1 MLVLGSLRDSGR
13 IAVVEMFGAL
23 GSTVR
28 TVEFVRAFRRLEESA
43 RIRAV
48 VVDID
53 SPGGSVAAADYLHRA
68 LARVSAKKPVVAF
81 IRGTGASGGYLL
93 SCAATKIV
101 ALPSAMVGSIGVIS
115 IRPLLYDLMR
125 KWGIRVSVTKSGR
138 LKDMWSFFR
147 EPTPEE
153 REKEQALL
161 DEFYERFISIVAE
174 SRKLPLEKARG
185 IATGEVFSAGKAR
198 EMGLVDELGD
208 LDTAIDIAMELG
220 EVPRRISYVRPRR
233 GLRERLLS
241 QVMVA
246 LVEEVST
253 AIERGM
259 RGRIDYRSL
268 R

>member
-1 MLVLGSLRDSGR
+1 MLVLGGLRDSRR
-13 IAVVEMFGAL
+13 IAVVELFGAL

-28 TVEFVRAFRRLEESA
+28 TVEFVRTFRRLEENG

-53 SPGGSVAAADYLHRA
+53 SPGGSAAAADYLHRA

-93 SCAATKIV
+93 SCAATRIV
-101 ALPSAMVGSIGVIS
+101 ALPSALVGSIGVIS

-125 KWGIRVSVTKSGR
+125 RWGVRMSVTKSGR
-138 LKDMWSFFR
+138 LKDMWSVFR

-185 IATGEVFSAGKAR
+185 IATGEIFSASMAH

-208 LDTAIDIAMELG
+208 LDTAIDIATELG
-220 EVPRRISYVRPRR
+220 KVPRRISYVRPRR
-233 GLRERLLS
+233 GLRERVLS
-241 QVMVA
+241 QVTVA
-246 LVEEVST
+246 VVEELSAV
-253 AIERGM
+253 IERGM
-259 RGRIDYRSL
+259 RGRIDYRLL